1 DRAVRSDRQG
11 VAVAGRGRAGAHRRT
26 GAVLVVVSGHGGL
39 HRGVDWRSSPRRCGG
54 IVTRGRRAIARGA
67 RRPAP
72 GRPASWGG
80 DGAPGGI
87 RTPDQWLRK
96 PLLYPAELQA
106 RRVQDLRAAPPRAVP
121 SVRPG
126 RRGRRAAG
134 YCTAIAG
141 EGARRGWRAD
151 ARPPGQ
157 PSRRSAGRIATLAT
171 MLQHRTANIPPGRA
185 APGWRR
191 RLALYWAL
199 LRGDRPIGWL
209 LLLWPT
215 WWALWIAAE
224 GVPPAWILF
233 VFSAGV
239 WLTRSAGCV
248 INDYADRW
256 LDGSVERT
264 RGRPLATGAVSGR
277 EALAVFAVL
286 MLAAFA
292 LVLTLN
298 RLTVL
303 LSVAGLFLA
312 ATYPYLKRYTYLPQV
327 YLGMAFG
334 WGIPM
339 AFAAVQGSVPPLAWV
354 LYVANIFW
362 ATAYDTWYAMVD
374 RDDDIRMGAKSTAIL
389 FGDLDLVA
397 QAVLYAAT
405 FLALVLAG
413 RQAGLGG
420 CYWAGL
426 GMAALLVAWE
436 FAIARHRE

>member
-1 DRAVRSDRQG
+1 FQRRDESYTCLRVFPYTTLFRS
-11 VAVAGRGRAGAHRRT
+11 
-26 GAVLVVVSGHGGL
+26 
-39 HRGVDWRSSPRRCGG
+39 
-54 IVTRGRRAIARGA
+54 
-67 RRPAP
+67 
-72 GRPASWGG
+72 
-80 DGAPGGI
+80 
-87 RTPDQWLRK
+87 
-96 PLLYPAELQA
+96 
-106 RRVQDLRAAPPRAVP
+106 
-121 SVRPG
+121 
-126 RRGRRAAG
+126 
-134 YCTAIAG
+134 AG

-312 ATYPYLKRYTYLPQV
+312 ATYPYL
-327 YLGMAFG
+327 
-334 WGIPM
+334 
-339 AFAAVQGSVPPLAWV
+339 
-354 LYVANIFW
+354 
-362 ATAYDTWYAMVD
+362 
-374 RDDDIRMGAKSTAIL
+374 
-389 FGDLDLVA
+389 
-397 QAVLYAAT
+397 
-405 FLALVLAG
+405 
-413 RQAGLGG
+413 
-420 CYWAGL
+420 
-426 GMAALLVAWE
+426 
-436 FAIARHRE
+436 